1 MPCRLSVPGRALDGV
16 VFGVVLDDRPKGLA
30 VGLFGLGEVRLIDG
44 EICKEPL
51 SEDDS
56 SIEWLGRGGVD
67 DITDITLVLAG
78 DTLVSVF
85 GWGSEGR
92 VEDRAGLL
100 AYIDMVL
107 VDPATDLRG
116 AGAADNESLFV
127 EF

>member
-1 MPCRLSVPGRALDGV
+1 MDGV

-78 DTLVSVF
+78 VRLASVF

-92 VEDRAGLL
+92 DRGELL

-107 VDPATDLRG
+107 VDPATDLRD
-116 AGAADNESLFV
+116 AGAEDNESLFV